1 METYNM
7 AIPLDQQIQTK
18 MDAYRNNPRKLQ
30 QRYQQSQQ
38 LLDLLALQKLK
49 SEKEAAARDMQMK
62 MQMNPNTI
70 KQQRERELLDMTKKE
85 LIDQTGGIMALN
97 KARQQSNL
105 KKAMSRPQGVT
116 GRPAPN
122 MMKLANGGIVGY
134 ASAGEIS
141 AKIAELRQKLI
152 DGDITP
158 AEYKEQAK
166 EIRFGEDG
174 GPTGPIAKQTAAK
187 SDDLFLKTIT
197 TPQDPKNVT
206 SIAKNVVYGQEP
218 PNTIPK
224 NVSSILEKD
233 AGMTMSGVY
242 GPGEAGTLVPQQDR
256 LGPYSYD
263 EMDKSGLNMIDKDGS
278 LKSAFEAEEPAPK
291 SGIGTIDPKSILGG
305 LGKKDKDGGLGGL
318 EYQTIDYKPI
328 AGDIQERVNKL
339 KKEYGPI
346 IDKEAVGSRAKAD
359 YMYKTKDI
367 IPEREK
373 ILDEKASGIESLIA
387 DKQRFYD
394 KEQDPDKLAREKL
407 RAALIGAGGKATFGG
422 VGRGIMQGV
431 AGAEAKQQEFRV
443 KGFNDLFGDKKSLIK
458 EIGKDKVAN
467 LDKSLEIINKGFDIG
482 LKKEGNQAIEN
493 AAKMNVLSGLDKEA
507 LAAISKDNENF
518 LKANIANA
526 SMAQKANIAHMN
538 TMIKIAD
545 INMRGE
551 IANLQASISKEKNAI
566 LEEANKLKDVTNK
579 TQIAS
584 TLFAKIEGIKAKM
597 VENLTKTYQKKI
609 LDAQMQD
616 PKNKDAIEKKL
627 IAQMNAI
634 IQGNTAH
641 LDSMTE
647 FVMKQLQNLGQ
658 GAGTSSQFKVLGK
671 KRP

>member
-1 METYNM
+1 
-7 AIPLDQQIQTK
+7 
-18 MDAYRNNPRKLQ
+18 
-30 QRYQQSQQ
+30 
-38 LLDLLALQKLK
+38 
-49 SEKEAAARDMQMK
+49 
-62 MQMNPNTI
+62 
-70 KQQRERELLDMTKKE
+70 
-85 LIDQTGGIMALN
+85 
-97 KARQQSNL
+97 
-105 KKAMSRPQGVT
+105 
-116 GRPAPN
+116 
-122 MMKLANGGIVGY
+122 
-134 ASAGEIS
+134 
-141 AKIAELRQKLI
+141 
-152 DGDITP
+152 
-158 AEYKEQAK
+158 
-166 EIRFGEDG
+166 
-174 GPTGPIAKQTAAK
+174 
-187 SDDLFLKTIT
+187 
-197 TPQDPKNVT
+197 
-206 SIAKNVVYGQEP
+206 
-218 PNTIPK
+218 
-224 NVSSILEKD
+224 
-233 AGMTMSGVY
+233 
-242 GPGEAGTLVPQQDR
+242 
-256 LGPYSYD
+256 
-263 EMDKSGLNMIDKDGS
+263 
-278 LKSAFEAEEPAPK
+278 
-291 SGIGTIDPKSILGG
+291 
-305 LGKKDKDGGLGGL
+305 
-318 EYQTIDYKPI
+318 
-328 AGDIQERVNKL
+328 
-339 KKEYGPI
+339 
-346 IDKEAVGSRAKAD
+346 
-359 YMYKTKDI
+359 MYKTKDI

-671 KRP
+671 KSP

>member
-206 SIAKNVVYGQEP
+206 SIAKNGVYGQEP
-218 PNTIPK
+218 PNTIPI
-224 NVSSILEKD
+224 NVSSIL
-233 AGMTMSGVY
+233 
-242 GPGEAGTLVPQQDR
+242 
-256 LGPYSYD
+256 
-263 EMDKSGLNMIDKDGS
+263 
-278 LKSAFEAEEPAPK
+278 
-291 SGIGTIDPKSILGG
+291 
-305 LGKKDKDGGLGGL
+305 
-318 EYQTIDYKPI
+318 
-328 AGDIQERVNKL
+328 
-339 KKEYGPI
+339 
-346 IDKEAVGSRAKAD
+346 
-359 YMYKTKDI
+359 
-367 IPEREK
+367 
-373 ILDEKASGIESLIA
+373 
-387 DKQRFYD
+387 
-394 KEQDPDKLAREKL
+394 
-407 RAALIGAGGKATFGG
+407 
-422 VGRGIMQGV
+422 
-431 AGAEAKQQEFRV
+431 
-443 KGFNDLFGDKKSLIK
+443 
-458 EIGKDKVAN
+458 
-467 LDKSLEIINKGFDIG
+467 
-482 LKKEGNQAIEN
+482 
-493 AAKMNVLSGLDKEA
+493 
-507 LAAISKDNENF
+507 
-518 LKANIANA
+518 
-526 SMAQKANIAHMN
+526 
-538 TMIKIAD
+538 
-545 INMRGE
+545 
-551 IANLQASISKEKNAI
+551 
-566 LEEANKLKDVTNK
+566 
-579 TQIAS
+579 
-584 TLFAKIEGIKAKM
+584 
-597 VENLTKTYQKKI
+597 
-609 LDAQMQD
+609 
-616 PKNKDAIEKKL
+616 
-627 IAQMNAI
+627 
-634 IQGNTAH
+634 
-641 LDSMTE
+641 
-647 FVMKQLQNLGQ
+647 
-658 GAGTSSQFKVLGK
+658 
-671 KRP
+671 

>member
-1 METYNM
+1 MGTYNM

-18 MDAYRNNPRKLQ
+18 MDAYRSNPRKLQ

-105 KKAMSRPQGVT
+105 KKAMSQGVT

-134 ASAGEIS
+134 ATAGEIS
-141 AKIAELRQKLI
+141 TKIADLRQKLI

-158 AEYKEQAK
+158 AEYKKQAE

-174 GPTGPIAKQTAAK
+174 GPRGPIAKETAAK
-187 SDDLFLKTIT
+187 SDDLFLQTIT
-197 TPQDPKNVT
+197 KQESPKDIK
-206 SIAKNVVYGQEP
+206 SIAKNITYGEEP

-291 SGIGTIDPKSILGG
+291 SGIGTIDPKSILG
-305 LGKKDKDGGLGGL
+305 KKDKDGGLGSL
-318 EYQTIDYKPI
+318 EYQTIDYTPI
-328 AGDIQERVNKL
+328 AGNIQERVDKL

-387 DKQRFYD
+387 DKEAFY
-394 KEQDPDKLAREKL
+394 KREQDPDKLAREKL

-422 VGRGIMQGV
+422 VGKGIMQGV

-493 AAKMNVLSGLDKEA
+493 AAKMNVLAGLDKEA

-518 LKANIANA
+518 LKAKIANA

-566 LEEANKLKDVTNK
+566 LEEANKLKDATNK

-609 LDAQMQD
+609 SEAGLGKSAEEQA
-616 PKNKDAIEKKL
+616 AIEKKFL
-627 IAQMNAI
+627 AQMNAI

-641 LDSMTE
+641 LDSMTD

-658 GAGTSSQFKVLGK
+658 SGTGAGTSSQFKVLGK
-671 KRP
+671 KSP